1 MCPWL
6 SLWESCQPN
15 RLTERVLR
23 LMVGK
28 RVLER
33 GPSQA
38 APAGG
43 SQLSQ
48 RESQG
53 RFAPF
58 HDGQNTIQRN
68 TQKPS
73 GGGRLIASPTG
84 AGQRIPPNC
93 HLSAGL
99 QGALGEQNGEPAP
112 SRPGRGREGTNSPNS
127 MILWNP
133 PRCAGWDCDS
143 RGELYLTKIS
153 CHRKR
158 WHPSAPHPG

>member
-1 MCPWL
+1 MFDG
-6 SLWESCQPN
+6 WE
-15 RLTERVLR
+15 L
-23 LMVGK
+23 
-28 RVLER
+28 VLER
-33 GPSQA
+33 GTLSVCPLR
-38 APAGG
+38 G

-53 RFAPF
+53 RFAPYHVQHF
-58 HDGQNTIQRN
+58 PIQPN
-68 TQKPS
+68 TQESKP
-73 GGGRLIASPTG
+73 GGRLIASPTG

>member
-1 MCPWL
+1 MFDG
-6 SLWESCQPN
+6 WE
-15 RLTERVLR
+15 L
-23 LMVGK
+23 
-28 RVLER
+28 VLER
-33 GPSQA
+33 GTLSVCPLR
-38 APAGG
+38 G

-73 GGGRLIASPTG
+73 GCGRLIASPTG
-84 AGQRIPPNC
+84 AGQRIPPNS
-93 HLSAGL
+93 HLSARL
-99 QGALGEQNGEPAP
+99 QGALGKQNGEPAP
-112 SRPGRGREGTNSPNS
+112 SRPGRGREGANSPNS

-153 CHRKR
+153 RHRKR
-158 WHPSAPHPG
+158 

>member
-53 RFAPF
+53 RFAPYHVQHF
-58 HDGQNTIQRN
+58 PIQPN
-68 TQKPS
+68 TQESKP
-73 GGGRLIASPTG
+73 GGRLIAPPTM
-84 AGQRIPPNC
+84 AEQRIPLNS
-93 HLSAGL
+93 HLSARL
-99 QGALGEQNGEPAP
+99 QGAWGKQNGEPAP
-112 SRPGRGREGTNSPNS
+112 SRPGRGREGANSPNS

-133 PRCAGWDCDS
+133 PRCAGWDWDS

-153 CHRKR
+153 RHRKR
-158 WHPSAPHPG
+158 